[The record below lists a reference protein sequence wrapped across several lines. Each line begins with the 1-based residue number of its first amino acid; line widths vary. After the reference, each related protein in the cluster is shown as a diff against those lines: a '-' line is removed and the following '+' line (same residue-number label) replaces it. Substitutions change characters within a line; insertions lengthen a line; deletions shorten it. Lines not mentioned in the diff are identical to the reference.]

1 MTRIL
6 AGIAA
11 LTIMG
16 AAALPLPASA
26 AEPKAGISK
35 EVNQPTDVSSR
46 HRRWHRGY
54 YVPRHHYWGPRYGY
68 YRYPYRYRYAYP
80 YRYGYGYPYYHRP
93 GIAFGIG
100 PFGFGIF

>member
-1 MTRIL
+1 MTKIL

-16 AAALPLPASA
+16 AAALPLPANA

-54 YVPRHHYWGPRYGY
+54 YVRRHHYWGPRYGY

>member
-16 AAALPLPASA
+16 AAALPLSASA
-26 AEPKAGISK
+26 AEPRAGISK

-54 YVPRHHYWGPRYGY
+54 YVRRHHYWGPRYGY

-80 YRYGYGYPYYHRP
+80 YRSYGYPYGYYRP

-100 PFGFGIF
+100 PFGFGMF

>member
-11 LTIMG
+11 LTIIG

-35 EVNQPTDVSSR
+35 EVYQPTDVSSR

-54 YVPRHHYWGPRYGY
+54 YVRRHHYWGPRYGY

>member
-11 LTIMG
+11 LTFMG

-35 EVNQPTDVSSR
+35 EVNQSTEVSGQRRYYR
-46 HRRWHRGY
+46 HRY
-54 YVPRHHYWGPRYGY
+54 YGRRHWGPRYGY
-68 YRYPYRYRYAYP
+68 YRHPYRYRYAHP
-80 YRYGYGYPYYHRP
+80 YRYGYGSPYYHRP

-100 PFGFGIF
+100 PFGFGVF

>member
-26 AEPKAGISK
+26 AEPKAGLSK

-54 YVPRHHYWGPRYGY
+54 YVRRHPYWGPRYGY
-68 YRYPYRYRYAYP
+68 YGHPYRYRYAHP

-100 PFGFGIF
+100 PFGFGVF